1 VLWDLGAGSGAVAI
15 EAALLTGGSPAVA
28 VEKDPRRAEQIR
40 ANARRF
46 GVRRLAVVQ
55 AALPAGLDGLPDP
68 DRVFI
73 GGGGRELPRILRAA
87 AARLRPGGVL
97 VVNTVLL
104 ETAAAAASALR
115 RLGFSPQI
123 VQVQVNRSRPMPF
136 GERLEA
142 VNPVWIVSATTAPA
156 DREGTDE

>member
-1 VLWDLGAGSGAVAI
+1 
-15 EAALLTGGSPAVA
+15 
-28 VEKDPRRAEQIR
+28 
-40 ANARRF
+40 
-46 GVRRLAVVQ
+46 VQ

-68 DRVFI
+68 DRVVI
-73 GGGGRELPRILRAA
+73 GGGGRELPRILRVA

-104 ETAAAAASALR
+104 ETATATAAALR
-115 RLGFSPQI
+115 RLDFNPQT

-142 VNPVWIVSATTAPA
+142 VNPVWIVSATRAAA
-156 DREGTDE
+156 DEEGTDE